1 MIGPE
6 ESEPISKISLDNKES
21 TILYRL
27 REKNEGFIL
36 HNILM
41 KRFKQVWI
49 LIINKKL
56 GWKVRNATNDV
67 NTFESTS

>member
-6 ESEPISKISLDNKES
+6 ESEPISKISLDNMES

-36 HNILM
+36 HYILM

-56 GWKVRNATNDV
+56 GWKVGNATNDV